1 MKRKISLSAVA
12 LLFLFAA
19 CMNAAAQT
27 SADNS
32 ADKKAVADVVEQLF
46 AKMAAA
52 EPEAIR
58 ALQTPQSQIVAVA
71 RGKDKKNHV
80 QTYSAE
86 TFSKFFTNK
95 DAKIEERM
103 HSTKTEIDGDLAMY
117 WGRYVFFAGGK
128 LSHCGLNTFHLVRTE
143 GVWKIAGAASTID
156 PDSCTKKEKAM
167 KPSLK

>member
-1 MKRKISLSAVA
+1 MKKLSISFFAI
-12 LLFLFAA
+12 LFLLAA
-19 CMNAAAQT
+19 CIGVAAQ
-27 SADNS
+27 SA
-32 ADKKAVADVVEQLF
+32 ADKKAVADVVDQLF

-86 TFSKFFTNK
+86 AFSKFFTNK

-103 HSTKTEIDGDLAMY
+103 YAPKTEIDGDVAMY

-128 LSHCGLNTFHLVRTE
+128 LSHCGLNTFHLVRDE

-167 KPSLK
+167 KPSVK

>member
-1 MKRKISLSAVA
+1 MKGKMLLSFAA
-12 LLFLFAA
+12 AFFIFAA
-19 CMNAAAQT
+19 CINAAAQ
-27 SADNS
+27 SA
-32 ADKKAVADVVEQLF
+32 ADKKAVADVIDQLF

-52 EPEAIR
+52 EPAAIR

-103 HSTKTEIDGDLAMY
+103 YAPKTEIDGDVAMY

-128 LSHCGLNTFHLVRTE
+128 ISHCGLNTFHLVRTE

>member
-12 LLFLFAA
+12 ALFLFAA

-27 SADNS
+27 A
-32 ADKKAVADVVEQLF
+32 ADKKAVADVVDQLF

-58 ALQTPQSQIVAVA
+58 ALQTPQSQLVAIA

-86 TFSKFFTNK
+86 AFSNFFTNK

-103 HSTKTEIDGDLAMY
+103 YAPKVQVDGDLAMY